1 MEITFGPHECL
12 YLLREAVRGVLTAQ
26 PAPRFRTKLSY
37 INEIIIWPQTGWA
50 RVPQDDKTEELI
62 RLLCDSS
69 VIHKLQLRHNEEGCN
84 ILRAL
89 GPETDGMELGDS
101 TSLLL
106 KESSF
111 GSSTLNVSFAHCSFV
126 SVRCTYCLQYSIEGR
141 KENENEI

>member
-12 YLLREAVRGVLTAQ
+12 YLLREAVRGVLTAR

-37 INEIIIWPQTGWA
+37 INEIIIWPQTGWTT
-50 RVPQDDKTEELI
+50 PQDDKTEELI

-69 VIHKLQLRHNEEGCN
+69 VIHKLQLRHNEEEGCN

-89 GPETDGMELGDS
+89 GPEIEGMELGDS

-111 GSSTLNVSFAHCSFV
+111 SSSTLNVSFAHCSFV

-141 KENENEI
+141 KENGTV